1 MNKLKIIN
9 IGFIVLYIGIMLY
22 QLMNYGSTMT
32 TSKILTTLAIIPVT
46 AGPFLIKKILK
57 YEMSETLKIF
67 YYLFVL
73 IALILGS
80 ILGWYYK
87 ISWFDL
93 FAHLISGIVM
103 MVVALIILKK
113 NHLLRKEL
121 MWFHIIFMIAFGLM
135 IASFWEFFEFASDNI
150 LGGDTQWVKETGVDD
165 TMEDMLIA
173 FFGSILFCIY
183 YFIEVK
189 VKKDKFMKK
198 LDHVL

>member
-9 IGFIVLYIGIMLY
+9 TGFIVLYIGIMFF

-32 TSKILTTLAIIPVT
+32 TSKILTTLAVIPVT

-67 YYLFVL
+67 YYLFIL
-73 IALILGS
+73 ISLILGS

-93 FAHLISGIVM
+93 FAHLISGIVV

-135 IASFWEFFEFASDNI
+135 IASFWEFASDKI

-165 TMEDMLIA
+165 TMGDMLIA
-173 FFGSILFCIY
+173 FFRSILFCIY

-198 LDHVL
+198 LDQVL